1 VNGCGDGLRK
11 KCRNTLTATAEFSPQ
26 SGRKAWH
33 RRREVMQLRT
43 AFGAVR
49 LSVWRGKNPV
59 DGSWGCPIR
68 EQWGLSPHQQLS
80 PALEDKLAY
89 FATVTGSYEAAAK
102 LADKV
107 GCRVEDSTIH
117 GLVQRLGARAEAQMQ
132 ERLPQTPSEKTAAR
146 APTAL
151 AVLMLDGFQVRQ
163 RGPGWGKKKTA
174 QPRVEWHEMKIG
186 VFYRQEQAV
195 RGEKAKRG
203 QLAEKVVVSWQGE
216 PLEIGRRLN
225 WQARRGGLGRAQ
237 SILAVAD
244 GAPWIWGVVE
254 DRWAGCHQLLDFY
267 HASQHLWVLGQA
279 IYAGKETAAKE
290 WVEGQLHRLRHGQEK
305 KVLREL
311 AAFPKRGGEAGSII
325 EREKNYFAAQARRMN
340 YHQIAK
346 RGWPIGSGAVES
358 ACRQRQCRRKR
369 PGQFWTRSGL
379 RHLDALEEARDHGQW
394 DDLWLTA

>member
-1 VNGCGDGLRK
+1 M
-11 KCRNTLTATAEFSPQ
+11 
-26 SGRKAWH
+26 
-33 RRREVMQLRT
+33 REH
-43 AFGAVR
+43 
-49 LSVWRGKNPV
+49 
-59 DGSWGCPIR
+59 
-68 EQWGLSPHQQLS
+68 WGLAPHQQLS

-117 GLVQRLGARAEAQMQ
+117 ALVQRLGARAEAQTQ
-132 ERLPQTPSEKTAAR
+132 ERLAQSPSEKTAHR
-146 APTAL
+146 AATAL

-163 RGPGWGKKKTA
+163 RGLGWGRKKTA
-174 QPRVEWHEMKIG
+174 HPRVEWHEMKIG

-195 RGEKAKRG
+195 RAEKEKRG

-216 PLEIGRRLN
+216 PLEIGRRRH
-225 WQARRGGLGRAQ
+225 WEARRGGLGRAQ
-237 SILAVAD
+237 SVLAVAD

-279 IYAGKETAAKE
+279 LHTGEETVARE
-290 WVEGQLHRLRHGQEK
+290 WVERQLPRLRHGQEK

-311 AAFPKRGGEAGSII
+311 GALPKGRGEAGAIL
-325 EREKNYFAAQARRMN
+325 ERERNYFAAQSGRMN
-340 YHQIAK
+340 YHPIAE

-379 RHLDALEEARDHGQW
+379 RHLDALEEARDNGYW
-394 DDLWLTA
+394 EELWLTA